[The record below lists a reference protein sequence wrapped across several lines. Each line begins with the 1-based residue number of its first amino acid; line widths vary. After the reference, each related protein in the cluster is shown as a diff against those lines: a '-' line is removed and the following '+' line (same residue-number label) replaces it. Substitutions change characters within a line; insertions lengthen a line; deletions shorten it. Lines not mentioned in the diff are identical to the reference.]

1 MSGRQ
6 ARRYQSSRKG
16 QRQRPNVRKQ
26 DSIKVVDIFAGPGGL
41 GEGFS
46 SFRSGKEKP
55 FSIVLSA
62 EKDPVAHKTLT
73 LRAFF
78 RRFRTPRKVPE
89 EYYQIVRGELSPADL
104 RGELAHDWRE
114 AEKEALLLELGPESD
129 RLHKEIKARIK
140 RDDPWVLVGGP
151 PCQAYS
157 LAGRSRNKGK
167 KDYVAE
173 KDIRHYLYRE
183 YLQILFESAP
193 PLFIMENVKGILTAA
208 VSGERMFPKI
218 LEDLHDPGKALGNRS
233 RAIYDIYPLSADA
246 TRGAYVRGESERGLD
261 RFLVRAEDLGIPQ
274 ARHRV
279 ILLGV
284 KRGCGLKMPKAME
297 RADAAAIGE
306 VIRDLPKLRSGLSKG
321 DSDKRWLDAVE
332 DQRWKVIDALAAR
345 EDLQDVRDVVM
356 GTQFLNDVPRESTKK
371 PDGRSHIKYADWY
384 LDDRLKATLN
394 HDSRGHM
401 PSDLGRYL
409 YCAAFA
415 RVREGKSPTT
425 RKEDFPIKLKAKHKN
440 WGTGKFANR
449 FKVQAEN
456 LPSSTVVSHISKD
469 GHYFIHPDPAQC
481 RSFTVR
487 EAARAQTFPD
497 NYYFM
502 GGRTDQYHQVGNAV
516 PPLLA
521 RKIAEVVWG
530 CMKGTVRKRR

>member
-1 MSGRQ
+1 MGKR
-6 ARRYQSSRKG
+6 
-16 QRQRPNVRKQ
+16 N
-26 DSIKVVDIFAGPGGL
+26 SIKVVDIFAGPGGL

-46 SFRSGKEKP
+46 SLVAGGDAP
-55 FSIVLSA
+55 FKIALSA
-62 EKDPVAHKTLT
+62 EKNPIAHKTLT
-73 LRAFF
+73 LRAFY
-78 RRFRTPRKVPE
+78 RRFKSSNEVPE
-89 EYYQIVRGELSPADL
+89 EYYQIIRGEMTPDNLK
-104 RGELAHDWRE
+104 GKLAQEWAE
-114 AEKEALLLELGPESD
+114 AVKEALLLELGPESA

-140 RDDPWVLVGGP
+140 TADEPWVLVGGP

-173 KDIRHYLYRE
+173 NDIRHYLYRE
-183 YLQILFESAP
+183 YLQILSNFAP
-193 PLFIMENVKGILTAA
+193 PVFIMENVKGILTASVGGA
-208 VSGERMFPKI
+208 RMFPSI
-218 LEDLHDPGKALGNRS
+218 LEDLHDPRKALGGRS
-233 RAIYDIYPLSADA
+233 HAIYDIYPLSANA
-246 TRGAYVRGESERGLD
+246 IQRPYVQGESERGLD

-279 ILLGV
+279 ILLGI
-284 KRGCGLKMPKAME
+284 KRGHGLNPPKPME
-297 RADAAAIGE
+297 HSDPVSVDE
-306 VIRDLPKLRSGLSKG
+306 VTRDLPKLRSGLSKG
-321 DSDKRWLDAVE
+321 DSNDKWLEKVE
-332 DQRWKVIDALAAR
+332 EQRCKVLNALANR
-345 EDLQDVRDVVM
+345 KDLSDIRYEVM
-356 GTQFLNDVPRESTKK
+356 DTEFLSDVPRTSVRK

-384 LDDRLKATLN
+384 HDDRLGVTLN
-394 HDSRGHM
+394 HDTRGHM

-415 RVREGKSPTT
+415 KVMDGRSPTT
-425 RKEDFPIKLKAKHKN
+425 SKEDFPSKLKAKHKN

-449 FKVQAEN
+449 FKVQSAN

-487 EAARAQTFPD
+487 EAARVQTFPD
-497 NYYFM
+497 NYFFM

-521 RKIAEVVWG
+521 RKIAEVVLG
-530 CMKGTVRKRR
+530 CMQGKAHKIGTE